1 MGFQDKNDCG
11 TTVTATLTN
20 VGKMLLLTDPSKF
33 DVSYFVPKDVG
44 VDYSLFNPDHPDGD
58 QYYDTAI
65 VNLTNLEPH
74 GDATVHNLG
83 SNLIMNL
90 PPDLVNLPVLS
101 TIPDFGA
108 TMLLDKLGKYK
119 DFALQAEY
127 LDTQNLTVKVTVTNP
142 KLINLEVI
150 SPHTVEPIL
159 HNPNTNAEINTSLQL
174 QHIKI
179 VEFNTSFNATFRVTS
194 LYNDVGTST
203 ADFQDAEIIF
213 QENSLGI
220 EYRLPIRVNYN
231 REIDLGDV
239 QAVAGGQ

>member
-20 VGKMLLLTDPSKF
+20 VGKMLLLTDPTKF
-33 DVSYFVPKDVG
+33 DISYFVPSDAG

-90 PPDLVNLPVLS
+90 PPDLVNLPVIS

-108 TMLLDKLGKYK
+108 FMELDKLGKYK

-127 LDTQNLTVKVTVTNP
+127 LDTANSTVTVTVKNP
-142 KLINLEVI
+142 KLVDVEVI
-150 SPHTVEPIL
+150 SPHQVTPIL

-179 VEFNTSFNATFRVTS
+179 IQFHTSFNATFRITA

-203 ADFQDAEIIF
+203 TDYQDAEIIF
-213 QENSLGI
+213 QESSLGV
-220 EYRLPIRVNYN
+220 EYKLPIRVNYN

-239 QAVAGGQ
+239 AVNAGGQ